1 MDEEILENEEKEVIE
16 EQAPQNDAE
25 NMQITA
31 KNDEE
36 TEISPSVSN
45 EETPRAEEQE
55 ATDITASNKEEDEIS
70 ALRAELQMERQKR
83 IESESRIRAIDILEK
98 RGLPRS
104 LYEIISSQSDDEMEK
119 RADTISEIIKD
130 TVNSEIAK
138 RLSTIPAPTKGGEL
152 LCKGAVKK
160 MSLDEMQRL
169 YKSDRALYRELIGK

>member
-16 EQAPQNDAE
+16 EQIPPQDAE

-36 TEISPSVSN
+36 TEISPSEPN
-45 EETPRAEEQE
+45 EAEPRAEEQGTE
-55 ATDITASNKEEDEIS
+55 ITASNKEEDEIS
-70 ALRAELQMERQKR
+70 ALRAELQAERQKR